1 MDCPFALVSETYLK
15 PLSQKKDDGAKGE
28 EVEEDQSVSP
38 IAPPNKNIVSP
49 NLSQQ
54 CNKKE
59 VTGLEEMIGSESEE
73 QDMKEY
79 TEYQEKEII
88 KSGSE
93 VESTNL
99 EIEDETYVNML
110 EKNKDN
116 NKNAPYLWVVKQTI
130 ESPPESPPTSE
141 PEQSPKELEKL
152 LPKKPSM
159 SSPPASSPSGGIT
172 TTRTPRVSDLCNS
185 TSPRTYS
192 KLLIII
198 YFFNVHHKIFQV
210 YYNCT
215 KFMKNLYAIYIIFFP
230 KLNKDFS

>member
-15 PLSQKKDDGAKGE
+15 PLSQKKEDGAKGE

-38 IAPPNKNIVSP
+38 VAPSNKNIVSP
-49 NLSQQ
+49 NLLQQ

-79 TEYQEKEII
+79 AEYQEKEII
-88 KSGSE
+88 KSESE
-93 VESTNL
+93 VETTNL

-116 NKNAPYLWVVKQTI
+116 KKNAPYLWVVKQTI

-159 SSPPASSPSGGIT
+159 SASSPSGGIT
-172 TTRTPRVSDLCNS
+172 TTRTPRVSDLYNS

-192 KLLIII
+192 TLLIII
-198 YFFNVHHKIFQV
+198 IIIIIIM
-210 YYNCT
+210 CII
-215 KFMKNLYAIYIIFFP
+215 KFSKYHIIV
-230 KLNKDFS
+230 LNS